1 MSQGIAAVTQ
11 GMSVAEKITAN
22 IGTDLANSDT
32 DGYKGF
38 DNFMVSETNKYTGGV
53 SVTSKTKVDIQGNV
67 KKTGLEFDY
76 RIQGKSMFAVEC
88 NGKRRFT
95 NAGKFKPDKQG
106 YLRNPNGCYL
116 LGEKY
121 GINDKKSKESIDST
135 GATFEKI
142 KVPLNEYIRGEQS
155 TKATVSANLS
165 ATKDL
170 TANYA
175 SKDMADGKKT
185 PDFLRPF
192 SIYDSVDKMHTL
204 NVGFIKIEEAKYTV
218 EIYTADQADK
228 LVASGAI
235 EFNNDGT
242 QKSVAEG
249 LKNLTMNWNNSL
261 AGTTSITM
269 NWDDIKMYGKEFT
282 GDVEIDGKAGG
293 VLEKTSIDE
302 KGNLVG
308 HAGESSELIAAIPV
322 VLFKAPSE
330 LEQENGTVFSSN
342 AKSGNPE
349 YVLSGSGGAGE
360 IKQGELEGPNVNATT
375 SMTELMIQQRFNG
388 YNTKAFGVMNGI
400 ENDLLGMIRV

>member
-1 MSQGIAAVTQ
+1 
-11 GMSVAEKITAN
+11 
-22 IGTDLANSDT
+22 
-32 DGYKGF
+32 
-38 DNFMVSETNKYTGGV
+38 MVVIY
-53 SVTSKTKVDIQGNV
+53 Q
-67 KKTGLEFDY
+67 
-76 RIQGKSMFAVEC
+76 
-88 NGKRRFT
+88 
-95 NAGKFKPDKQG
+95 
-106 YLRNPNGCYL
+106 
-116 LGEKY
+116 GEKY

-165 ATKDL
+165 AAKDL

-192 SIYDSVDKMHTL
+192 SIYDSVGKMHTL

-349 YVLSGSGGAGE
+349 YVLSGSSGAGE
-360 IKQGELEGPNVNATT
+360 IKQGELEGSNVDATK
-375 SMTELMIQQRFNG
+375 SMTELMIQQRFHG